1 MLGGIYL
8 LYWYVIVGFG
18 EFQCQCIGFG
28 DGYVYSGG
36 EGWFVQC
43 IVNLYYVGGVE
54 CCCFGCYCLG
64 ILQFGL
70 CFGQCVV
77 FWCVWS
83 VYVVVVFCRCCIMVY
98 YVCSVVCLV
107 RWLNFS
113 VMLVLFQVSIRLSMC
128 IEFSLR
134 LIRWLLLFMV
144 LGVLCSMFVIF
155 VCICFSVNGDGMF
168 MLMFLVV
175 VWWLLVC
182 CRCV

>member
-1 MLGGIYL
+1 
-8 LYWYVIVGFG
+8 
-18 EFQCQCIGFG
+18 
-28 DGYVYSGG
+28 
-36 EGWFVQC
+36 
-43 IVNLYYVGGVE
+43 
-54 CCCFGCYCLG
+54 
-64 ILQFGL
+64 
-70 CFGQCVV
+70 
-77 FWCVWS
+77 
-83 VYVVVVFCRCCIMVY
+83 
-98 YVCSVVCLV
+98 
-107 RWLNFS
+107 
-113 VMLVLFQVSIRLSMC
+113 MC